1 MKMVRKIVK
10 GFANIMCHIIYRFDV
25 KGLEN
30 IPKEGAAIICANHIH
45 LLDSV
50 TIVIH
55 IKRMIYIMV
64 KKELMKSKIGYWFF
78 DKLGCFAVDRGKGDV
93 KAIEDAEGHV
103 KDGDLLM
110 IFPEGKRNGMAKGIK
125 MKKGAAMVALQT
137 KTPIIPVGITGSFKP
152 FSKIKIRVGEPMDL
166 TEYFEMEKTGP
177 REWITVTNKMQ
188 EKIISLRDG
197 E

>member
-1 MKMVRKIVK
+1 MVRKIVK

-137 KTPIIPVGITGSFKP
+137 KTPIIPVGISGSFIP
-152 FSKIKIRVGEPMDL
+152 FTKIKIRFGKPMDL
-166 TEYFEMEKTGP
+166 TEYFAMEKTGP
-177 REWITVTNKMQ
+177 REWITVTKKM
-188 EKIISLRDG
+188 EEEIISLRDG

>member
-1 MKMVRKIVK
+1 MIRKIVK

-125 MKKGAAMVALQT
+125 MKKGAAMIALQT
-137 KTPIIPVGITGSFKP
+137 KTPIIPVGISGSFKL
-152 FSKIKIRVGEPMDL
+152 FTKVKIRIGKPMDL
-166 TEYFEMEKTGP
+166 TEYFAMEKTGP
-177 REWITVTNKMQ
+177 REWITVTKKM
-188 EKIISLRDG
+188 EEEIISLRDG

>member
-1 MKMVRKIVK
+1 MVRKIVK

-30 IPKEGAAIICANHIH
+30 IPKEGAAVICANHIH

>member
-1 MKMVRKIVK
+1 MVRKLVK

-30 IPKEGAAIICANHIH
+30 LPKEGAAIVCANHIH

-64 KKELMKSKIGYWFF
+64 KKELMESKIGNWFF
-78 DKLGCFAVDRGKGDV
+78 NKLGCFAVDRGKGDV

-103 KDGDLLM
+103 KNGDLLM
-110 IFPEGKRNGMAKGIK
+110 IFPEGSRNGMAKGIK
-125 MKKGAAMVALQT
+125 MKKGAAMIAFQT
-137 KTPIIPVGITGSFKP
+137 KTPIIPVGISGSFIP
-152 FSKIKIRVGEPMDL
+152 FTKIKIRFGKPLDL
-166 TEYFEMEKTGP
+166 STYFEMEKTGP

-188 EKIISLRDG
+188 EEIISLRDG

>member
-1 MKMVRKIVK
+1 MVRKIVK

-30 IPKEGAAIICANHIH
+30 IPKEGSAILCANHIH

-55 IKRMIYIMV
+55 IKRMMYIMV

-78 DKLGCFAVDRGKGDV
+78 DRLGCFAVDRGKGDV

-103 KDGDLLM
+103 NDGDLLM
-110 IFPEGKRNGMAKGIK
+110 IFPEGSRNGMAKGVK
-125 MKKGAAMVALQT
+125 MKKGAAMIALQT
-137 KTPIIPVGITGSFKP
+137 KTPIIPIGISGSFKP
-152 FSKIKIRVGEPMDL
+152 FTKIKIRFGKPMDL
-166 TEYFEMEKTGP
+166 KEYFEMEKTGP
-177 REWITVTNKMQ
+177 REWITVTKKM
-188 EKIISLRDG
+188 EEEIISLRDG

>member
-1 MKMVRKIVK
+1 MVRKIVK

-103 KDGDLLM
+103 KDCDLLM
-110 IFPEGKRNGMAKGIK
+110 IFPEGSRNGMAKGIK

>member
-1 MKMVRKIVK
+1 MVRKLVK

-30 IPKEGAAIICANHIH
+30 LPKEGATIVCANHIH

-64 KKELMKSKIGYWFF
+64 KKELMESKIGNWFF
-78 DKLGCFAVDRGKGDV
+78 NKLGCFAVDRGKGDV

-103 KDGDLLM
+103 KNGDLLM
-110 IFPEGKRNGMAKGIK
+110 IFPEGSRNGMAKGIK
-125 MKKGAAMVALQT
+125 MKKGAAMIALQT
-137 KTPIIPVGITGSFKP
+137 KTPIIPVGISGSFIP
-152 FSKIKIRVGEPMDL
+152 FTKIKIRFGKPLDL
-166 TEYFEMEKTGP
+166 STYFEMEKTGP

-188 EKIISLRDG
+188 EEIISLRDG

>member
-1 MKMVRKIVK
+1 
-10 GFANIMCHIIYRFDV
+10 
-25 KGLEN
+25 
-30 IPKEGAAIICANHIH
+30 
-45 LLDSV
+45 
-50 TIVIH
+50 
-55 IKRMIYIMV
+55 
-64 KKELMKSKIGYWFF
+64 
-78 DKLGCFAVDRGKGDV
+78 
-93 KAIEDAEGHV
+93 
-103 KDGDLLM
+103 M

-166 TEYFEMEKTGP
+166 TEYFEMEKSGP

>member
-1 MKMVRKIVK
+1 MVRKIVK

-125 MKKGAAMVALQT
+125 MKKGAAMIALQT
-137 KTPIIPVGITGSFKP
+137 KTPIIPVGISGSFKL
-152 FSKIKIRVGEPMDL
+152 FTKVKIRIGKPMDL
-166 TEYFEMEKTGP
+166 TEYFATEKTGP
-177 REWITVTNKMQ
+177 REWITVTKKM
-188 EKIISLRDG
+188 EEEIISLRDG

>member
-1 MKMVRKIVK
+1 MVRKIVK
-10 GFANIMCHIIYRFDV
+10 GFANIMCHVIYRFDV

-30 IPKEGAAIICANHIH
+30 IPKEGAAIICATHIH

-125 MKKGAAMVALQT
+125 MKKGAAMIALQT
-137 KTPIIPVGITGSFKP
+137 KTPIIPVGISGSFKL
-152 FSKIKIRVGEPMDL
+152 FTKVKIRIGKPMDL
-166 TEYFEMEKTGP
+166 TEYFAMEKTGP
-177 REWITVTNKMQ
+177 REWITVTKKM
-188 EKIISLRDG
+188 EEEIISLRDG

>member
-1 MKMVRKIVK
+1 MVRKLVK

-30 IPKEGAAIICANHIH
+30 LPKEGAAIVCANHIH

-64 KKELMKSKIGYWFF
+64 KKELMESKIGNWFF
-78 DKLGCFAVDRGKGDV
+78 NKLGCFAVDRGKGDV

-103 KDGDLLM
+103 KNGDLLM
-110 IFPEGKRNGMAKGIK
+110 IFPEGSRNGMAKGIK
-125 MKKGAAMVALQT
+125 MKKGAAMIALQT
-137 KTPIIPVGITGSFKP
+137 KTPIIPVGISGSFIP
-152 FSKIKIRVGEPMDL
+152 FTKIKIRFGKPLDL
-166 TEYFEMEKTGP
+166 STYFEMEKTGP

-188 EKIISLRDG
+188 EEIISLRDG

>member
-1 MKMVRKIVK
+1 MVRKIVK
-10 GFANIMCHIIYRFDV
+10 GLANILCHIIYRFDV

-30 IPKEGAAIICANHIH
+30 IPKEGAAVICANHIH

-137 KTPIIPVGITGSFKP
+137 KTPIIPVGISGSFIP
-152 FSKIKIRVGEPMDL
+152 FTKIKIRFGKPMDL
-166 TEYFEMEKTGP
+166 HAYFEMEKTGP
-177 REWITVTNKMQ
+177 REWITVTKKM
-188 EKIISLRDG
+188 EEEIISLRDG

>member
-1 MKMVRKIVK
+1 MVRKLVK

-30 IPKEGAAIICANHIH
+30 LPKEGAAIVCANHIH

-64 KKELMKSKIGYWFF
+64 KKELMESKIGNWFF
-78 DKLGCFAVDRGKGDV
+78 NKLGCFAVDRGKGDV

-103 KDGDLLM
+103 KNGDLLM
-110 IFPEGKRNGMAKGIK
+110 IFPEGSRNGMAKGIK
-125 MKKGAAMVALQT
+125 MKKGAAMIALQT
-137 KTPIIPVGITGSFKP
+137 KTPIIPVGISGSFIP
-152 FSKIKIRVGEPMDL
+152 FTKIKIRFGKPMDL
-166 TEYFEMEKTGP
+166 STYFEMEKTGP

-188 EKIISLRDG
+188 EEIISLRDG

>member
-1 MKMVRKIVK
+1 MVRKIVK

-30 IPKEGAAIICANHIH
+30 IPKEGAAVICANHIH

-137 KTPIIPVGITGSFKP
+137 KTPIIPVGISGSFIP
-152 FSKIKIRVGEPMDL
+152 FTKIKIRFGKPMDL
-166 TEYFEMEKTGP
+166 NGYFEMEKTGP
-177 REWITVTNKMQ
+177 REWITVTKKM
-188 EKIISLRDG
+188 EEEIISLRDG

>member
-1 MKMVRKIVK
+1 MVRKIVK

-137 KTPIIPVGITGSFKP
+137 KTPIIPVGISGSFKL
-152 FSKIKIRVGEPMDL
+152 FTKVKIRIGKPMDL
-166 TEYFEMEKTGP
+166 TEYFAMEKTGP
-177 REWITVTNKMQ
+177 REWITVTKKM
-188 EKIISLRDG
+188 EEEIISLRDG

>member
-1 MKMVRKIVK
+1 MVRKIVK

-30 IPKEGAAIICANHIH
+30 IPKEGAAVICANHIH

-125 MKKGAAMVALQT
+125 MKKGAAMIALQT
-137 KTPIIPVGITGSFKP
+137 KTPIIPVGISGSFKL
-152 FSKIKIRVGEPMDL
+152 FTKVKIRIGKPMDL
-166 TEYFEMEKTGP
+166 TEYFAMEKTGP
-177 REWITVTNKMQ
+177 REWITVTKKM
-188 EKIISLRDG
+188 EEEIISLRDG

>member
-1 MKMVRKIVK
+1 MVRKIVK

-125 MKKGAAMVALQT
+125 MKKGAAMIALQT
-137 KTPIIPVGITGSFKP
+137 KTPIIPVGISGSFKL
-152 FSKIKIRVGEPMDL
+152 FTKVKIRIGKPMDL
-166 TEYFEMEKTGP
+166 TEYFAMEKTGP
-177 REWITVTNKMQ
+177 REWITVTKKM
-188 EKIISLRDG
+188 EEEIISLRDG
-197 E
+197 K

>member
-1 MKMVRKIVK
+1 MVRKIVK

-30 IPKEGAAIICANHIH
+30 IPKEGAAVICANHIH

-137 KTPIIPVGITGSFKP
+137 KTPIIPVGISGSFIP
-152 FSKIKIRVGEPMDL
+152 FTKIKIS
-166 TEYFEMEKTGP
+166 
-177 REWITVTNKMQ
+177 
-188 EKIISLRDG
+188 IIPAPFTIIFLPTI
-197 E
+197 

>member
-1 MKMVRKIVK
+1 MVRKIVK

-30 IPKEGAAIICANHIH
+30 IPKDGAAIICANHIH

-137 KTPIIPVGITGSFKP
+137 KTPIIPVGISGSFKL
-152 FSKIKIRVGEPMDL
+152 FTKVKIRIGKPMDL
-166 TEYFEMEKTGP
+166 TEYFAMEKTGP
-177 REWITVTNKMQ
+177 REWITVTKKM
-188 EKIISLRDG
+188 EEEIISLRDG

>member
-1 MKMVRKIVK
+1 MVRKIVK

-125 MKKGAAMVALQT
+125 MKKGAAMIALQT
-137 KTPIIPVGITGSFKP
+137 KTPIIPVGISGSFKL
-152 FSKIKIRVGEPMDL
+152 FTKVKIRIGKPMDL
-166 TEYFEMEKTGP
+166 TEYFAMEKTGP

>member
-1 MKMVRKIVK
+1 MVRKIVK

-110 IFPEGKRNGMAKGIK
+110 IFPEGKRNGKAKGIK
-125 MKKGAAMVALQT
+125 MKKGAAMVALPT
-137 KTPIIPVGITGSFKP
+137 KTPIIPVGISGSFKL
-152 FSKIKIRVGEPMDL
+152 FTKVKIRIGKPMDL
-166 TEYFEMEKTGP
+166 TEYFAMEKTGP
-177 REWITVTNKMQ
+177 REWITVTKKM
-188 EKIISLRDG
+188 EEEIISLRDG

>member
-1 MKMVRKIVK
+1 MVRKIVK

-30 IPKEGAAIICANHIH
+30 IPKEGAAVICANHIH

-137 KTPIIPVGITGSFKP
+137 KTPIIPVRISGSFIP
-152 FSKIKIRVGEPMDL
+152 FTKIKIRFGKPMDL
-166 TEYFEMEKTGP
+166 NAYFEMEKTGP
-177 REWITVTNKMQ
+177 REWITVTKKM
-188 EKIISLRDG
+188 EEEIISLRDG

>member
-1 MKMVRKIVK
+1 MVRKIVK

-137 KTPIIPVGITGSFKP
+137 RTPIIPVGISGSFKL
-152 FSKIKIRVGEPMDL
+152 FTKVKIRIGKPMDL
-166 TEYFEMEKTGP
+166 TEYFAMEKTGP
-177 REWITVTNKMQ
+177 REWITVTKKM
-188 EKIISLRDG
+188 EEEIISLRDG

>member
-1 MKMVRKIVK
+1 MVRKIVK

-78 DKLGCFAVDRGKGDV
+78 DMLGCFAVDWGKGDV